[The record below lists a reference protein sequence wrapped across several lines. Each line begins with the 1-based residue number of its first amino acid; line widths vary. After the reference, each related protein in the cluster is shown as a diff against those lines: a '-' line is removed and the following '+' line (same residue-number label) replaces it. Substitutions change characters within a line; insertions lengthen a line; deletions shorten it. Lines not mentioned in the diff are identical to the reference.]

1 MNTNIKGFTLVEMMI
16 TLAMSGII
24 IAAVYT
30 TYTIQQKTYT
40 AQDQVVEMQQNIR
53 AAITTMIQEL
63 RMAGYDPTSTAD
75 STIIAP
81 TAPATAVSSIRFQQD
96 ITNATG
102 TAVDGDGTI
111 NALPA
116 SRNEDITY
124 GFAAADDADG
134 DGIVDNAAGVA
145 SLGRNT
151 GGGLQPIAENI
162 QALEFF
168 YTLEDGTTT
177 TTPTTSQLSD
187 THTVTISILARAGQ
201 RDAKFVNSTSYTPAS
216 GTVWDLNGAA
226 AGTAP
231 NDNYRRRL
239 LIRTVQCRNM
249 VI

>member
-1 MNTNIKGFTLVEMMI
+1 MMSTDNRGFTLVELMV
-16 TLAMSGII
+16 TLAMAGII

-40 AQDQVVEMQQNIR
+40 AQDQVIEMQQNIR
-53 AAITTMIQEL
+53 AAITTMVQEL
-63 RMAGYDPTSTAD
+63 RMAGYDPTTTAHC
-75 STIIAP
+75 TIVGP

-96 ITNATG
+96 ITDAAG
-102 TAVDGDGTI
+102 TAPDGDGTI
-111 NALPA
+111 NPLSAPH
-116 SRNEDITY
+116 NEDITY
-124 GFAAADDADG
+124 GFAAADDANG
-134 DGIVDNAAGVA
+134 DGLVDNGSGFA
-145 SLGRNT
+145 SLRRNS
-151 GGGLQPIAENI
+151 QPIAENI
-162 QALEFF
+162 QAIEFL

-177 TTPTTSQLSD
+177 TTPTTTDLSNS
-187 THTVTISILARAGQ
+187 HTVTISILARAGQ
-201 RDAKFVNSTSYTPAS
+201 RDAKFINSTSYTPAS